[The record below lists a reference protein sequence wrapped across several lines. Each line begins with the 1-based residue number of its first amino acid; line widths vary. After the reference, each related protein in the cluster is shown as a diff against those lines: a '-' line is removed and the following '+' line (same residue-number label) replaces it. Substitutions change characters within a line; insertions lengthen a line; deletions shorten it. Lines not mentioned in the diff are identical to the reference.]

1 MMNVKKKGLC
11 IHQSCHVM
19 SCTFGHKV
27 RRFSENE
34 SVDSLATSKS
44 LSASA
49 STREPLPCS
58 SSVQQLR
65 AWLAWWMIVCCRF
78 ISLVRS
84 YREAKDGNKSRQNN
98 SPPPPNIWR
107 QFNIFF
113 FSPNLQLLFDAE
125 HAGAA
130 EVLCSVRKL
139 FFQDH
144 VLSARFLVFLHS
156 S

>member
-1 MMNVKKKGLC
+1 
-11 IHQSCHVM
+11 M

-65 AWLAWWMIVCCRF
+65 AWLAWWMTVCCRF

-98 SPPPPNIWR
+98 PSPPQILGGNST
-107 QFNIFF
+107 FF
-113 FSPNLQLLFDAE
+113 FLSNLQLLFDAE